1 MGFMGIN
8 GDRPEGAA
16 DGQFCTRRK
25 CRRLRCGVLAAVL
38 AAGLCLSGCQ
48 GKNVETMAAFAEKE
62 GTEDGTGAADSVD
75 GEFGMSN
82 ESGAETT
89 VDSDTTANPG
99 ANTGSVEDAAT
110 VKELNRVKVKGI
122 YVSGPMAG
130 TAGMDNLIALVDRT
144 ELNALVIDVK
154 NDDGYLTCELDV
166 PLAEQ
171 IGSEKHYIKDLPT
184 LVQTCKEKNI
194 YLIARVV
201 AFKDPILAEKMPE
214 WSLHNSDGSIFRDK
228 SGLAWVNPYRK
239 EVWEYLASV
248 GEAAIKAGFDEV
260 QYDYVRFSTDSRMKQ
275 VDFGDSTKGRTKT
288 EAISGFTLYA
298 SERIHAAGGR
308 ISADVYGV
316 VIDSEED
323 QQIVGQNYV
332 EMSRS
337 LDAISPMIY
346 PSHYG
351 PYNYQIPVPDAQ
363 PYDTVLAAM
372 QASKMVL
379 AGLDP
384 KTGKTKQAMTNVSL
398 MSVTD
403 DAHKLSSGHPK
414 ENAYADYANKM
425 KAMANDARKEAVYT
439 GRLATNANAKRIY
452 QSEVDSLNAKL
463 NLAALNAPR
472 ERRAQVLAN
481 SEVKAKKQ
489 ANPELEKDK
498 KALKKVKQIAIN
510 KARIAV
516 GASGKGT
523 RINITDKEWEAIQ
536 SGAVS
541 DSKLTKILRYADQ
554 DVIRQKATPKS
565 NGALSS
571 AQVSRI
577 KALAASGYTNAEI
590 AEVLGKSTSTVS
602 KYLNS

>member
-1 MGFMGIN
+1 MEFMGIK

-48 GKNVETMAAFAEKE
+48 GKNVETMAAFAKKE
-62 GTEDGTGAADSVD
+62 GAEDGTGAADSVD

-89 VDSDTTANPG
+89 VDGDTAANPG
-99 ANTGSVEDAAT
+99 ASTGSVEDAAT

-171 IGSEKHYIKDLPT
+171 IGSEKHYIKDLPA

-384 KTGKTKQAMTNVSL
+384 KTGKKPVSAD
-398 MSVTD
+398 V
-403 DAHKLSSGHPK
+403 SG
-414 ENAYADYANKM
+414 
-425 KAMANDARKEAVYT
+425 NDAVDAAIVGGEAVSGNNAADAAADSQSTSGTTAVSGNDAAQDAEDAQAADGAQATADAQAAKGAQAAEDAAAKTFALSKEEIAQLDPTT
-439 GRLATNANAKRIY
+439 GVQATVRPWLQDFTATWVKGHISY
-452 QSEVDSLNAKL
+452 GPE
-463 NLAALNAPR
+463 
-472 ERRAQVLAN
+472 EIRAQIQAVYDAGYEEWILWNAAN
-481 SEVKAKKQ
+481 RYTEGG
-489 ANPELEKDK
+489 L
-498 KALKKVKQIAIN
+498 
-510 KARIAV
+510 
-516 GASGKGT
+516 
-523 RINITDKEWEAIQ
+523 
-536 SGAVS
+536 
-541 DSKLTKILRYADQ
+541 LTQ
-554 DVIRQKATPKS
+554 EEEEQ
-565 NGALSS
+565 
-571 AQVSRI
+571 
-577 KALAASGYTNAEI
+577 
-590 AEVLGKSTSTVS
+590 
-602 KYLNS
+602 

>member
-38 AAGLCLSGCQ
+38 AAGLCLGGCQ

-89 VDSDTTANPG
+89 VDGDTAANPG
-99 ANTGSVEDAAT
+99 ASTGSVEDAAT

-171 IGSEKHYIKDLPT
+171 IGSEKHYIKDLPA

-384 KTGKTKQAMTNVSL
+384 KTGKKPVSAD
-398 MSVTD
+398 V
-403 DAHKLSSGHPK
+403 SG
-414 ENAYADYANKM
+414 
-425 KAMANDARKEAVYT
+425 NDAVDAAIVGGEAVSGNNAADAAADSQSTSGTTAVSGNDAAQDAEDAQAADGAQAAEDAAAKTFALSKEEIAQLDPTT
-439 GRLATNANAKRIY
+439 GVQATVRPWLQDFTATWVKGHISY
-452 QSEVDSLNAKL
+452 GPE
-463 NLAALNAPR
+463 
-472 ERRAQVLAN
+472 EIRAQIQAVYDAGYEEWILWNAAN
-481 SEVKAKKQ
+481 RYTEGG
-489 ANPELEKDK
+489 L
-498 KALKKVKQIAIN
+498 
-510 KARIAV
+510 
-516 GASGKGT
+516 
-523 RINITDKEWEAIQ
+523 
-536 SGAVS
+536 
-541 DSKLTKILRYADQ
+541 LTQ
-554 DVIRQKATPKS
+554 EEEEQ
-565 NGALSS
+565 
-571 AQVSRI
+571 
-577 KALAASGYTNAEI
+577 
-590 AEVLGKSTSTVS
+590 
-602 KYLNS
+602 

>member
-1 MGFMGIN
+1 MEFMGIK

-38 AAGLCLSGCQ
+38 AAGLCLGGCQ

-75 GEFGMSN
+75 GEFGMSD

-89 VDSDTTANPG
+89 VDGDTTANPG
-99 ANTGSVEDAAT
+99 ASTGSVEDAAT

-171 IGSEKHYIKDLPT
+171 IGSEKHYIKDLPA

-316 VIDSEED
+316 VIDSKED

-384 KTGKTKQAMTNVSL
+384 KTGKKPVSADV
-398 MSVTD
+398 SGN
-403 DAHKLSSGHPK
+403 DAVDAAIVGGEAVSGNNAADAAADSQSTSGTPAVSGNDAVQNA
-414 ENAYADYANKM
+414 ENAQAADGAQ
-425 KAMANDARKEAVYT
+425 AAEDAAAKTFALSKEEIAQLDPTTGVQATVRPWLQDFTATWVKGHISYGPEEIRAQIQAVYDA
-439 GRLATNANAKRIY
+439 GYEEWILWNA
-452 QSEVDSLNAKL
+452 
-463 NLAALNAPR
+463 
-472 ERRAQVLAN
+472 AN
-481 SEVKAKKQ
+481 RYTEGG
-489 ANPELEKDK
+489 L
-498 KALKKVKQIAIN
+498 
-510 KARIAV
+510 
-516 GASGKGT
+516 
-523 RINITDKEWEAIQ
+523 
-536 SGAVS
+536 
-541 DSKLTKILRYADQ
+541 LTQ
-554 DVIRQKATPKS
+554 EEEEQ
-565 NGALSS
+565 
-571 AQVSRI
+571 
-577 KALAASGYTNAEI
+577 
-590 AEVLGKSTSTVS
+590 
-602 KYLNS
+602 

>member
-1 MGFMGIN
+1 MEFMGIK

-38 AAGLCLSGCQ
+38 AAGLCLGGCQ

-89 VDSDTTANPG
+89 VDGDTAANPG
-99 ANTGSVEDAAT
+99 ASTGSVEDVAT

-166 PLAEQ
+166 PLVEQ
-171 IGSEKHYIKDLPT
+171 IGSEKHYIKDLPA

-214 WSLHNSDGSIFRDK
+214 WSLHNSDGSVFRDK

-384 KTGKTKQAMTNVSL
+384 KTGKKPVSAD
-398 MSVTD
+398 V
-403 DAHKLSSGHPK
+403 SG
-414 ENAYADYANKM
+414 
-425 KAMANDARKEAVYT
+425 NDAVDAAIVGGEAVSGNNAADAAADSQSTSGTTAVSGNDAAQDAEDAQAAKDPQAAKGAQAAEDAAVKTPALSKEEIAQLDPTT
-439 GRLATNANAKRIY
+439 GVQATVRPWLQDFTATWVKGHISY
-452 QSEVDSLNAKL
+452 GPE
-463 NLAALNAPR
+463 
-472 ERRAQVLAN
+472 EIRAQIQAVYDAGYEEWILWNAAN
-481 SEVKAKKQ
+481 RYTEGGLLTQ
-489 ANPELEKDK
+489 EKEE
-498 KALKKVKQIAIN
+498 Q
-510 KARIAV
+510 
-516 GASGKGT
+516 
-523 RINITDKEWEAIQ
+523 
-536 SGAVS
+536 
-541 DSKLTKILRYADQ
+541 
-554 DVIRQKATPKS
+554 
-565 NGALSS
+565 
-571 AQVSRI
+571 
-577 KALAASGYTNAEI
+577 
-590 AEVLGKSTSTVS
+590 
-602 KYLNS
+602 

>member
-1 MGFMGIN
+1 MEFMGIK

-48 GKNVETMAAFAEKE
+48 GKNVETMAAFAKKE
-62 GTEDGTGAADSVD
+62 GAEDGTGAADSVD

-89 VDSDTTANPG
+89 VDGDTAANPG
-99 ANTGSVEDAAT
+99 ASTDSVEDAAT

-130 TAGMDNLIALVDRT
+130 TVGMDNLIALVDRT

-171 IGSEKHYIKDLPT
+171 IGSEKHYIKDLPA

-384 KTGKTKQAMTNVSL
+384 KTGKKPVSVDV
-398 MSVTD
+398 SGN
-403 DAHKLSSGHPK
+403 DAVDAAIVGGEAVSGNNAADAAADSQSTSGTPAVSGNDAAQDA
-414 ENAYADYANKM
+414 ENAQAAKG
-425 KAMANDARKEAVYT
+425 AQAAEDAAAKTPALSREEIAQLDPTTGVQATVRPWLQDFTATWVKGHISYGPEEIRAQIQAVYDA
-439 GRLATNANAKRIY
+439 GYEEWILWNAANRY
-452 QSEVDSLNAKL
+452 TEGGLLTQEEEV
-463 NLAALNAPR
+463 
-472 ERRAQVLAN
+472 Q
-481 SEVKAKKQ
+481 
-489 ANPELEKDK
+489 
-498 KALKKVKQIAIN
+498 
-510 KARIAV
+510 
-516 GASGKGT
+516 
-523 RINITDKEWEAIQ
+523 
-536 SGAVS
+536 
-541 DSKLTKILRYADQ
+541 
-554 DVIRQKATPKS
+554 
-565 NGALSS
+565 
-571 AQVSRI
+571 
-577 KALAASGYTNAEI
+577 
-590 AEVLGKSTSTVS
+590 
-602 KYLNS
+602 

>member
-1 MGFMGIN
+1 MEFMGIK

-38 AAGLCLSGCQ
+38 AAGLCLGGCQ

-89 VDSDTTANPG
+89 VDGDTTANPG
-99 ANTGSVEDAAT
+99 ASTGSVEDAAT

-171 IGSEKHYIKDLPT
+171 IGSEKHYIKDLPA

-384 KTGKTKQAMTNVSL
+384 KTGKKPVSADV
-398 MSVTD
+398 SGN
-403 DAHKLSSGHPK
+403 DAVDAAIVGGEAVSGNNAADTAADSQSTSGTTAVSGNDAVQNA
-414 ENAYADYANKM
+414 ENAQAADGAQ
-425 KAMANDARKEAVYT
+425 AAEDAAAKTPALSKEEIAQLDPTTGVQATVRPWLQDFTATWVKGHISYGPEEIRAQIQAVYDA
-439 GRLATNANAKRIY
+439 GYEEWILWNAANRY
-452 QSEVDSLNAKL
+452 TEGGLLTQEEEV
-463 NLAALNAPR
+463 
-472 ERRAQVLAN
+472 Q
-481 SEVKAKKQ
+481 
-489 ANPELEKDK
+489 
-498 KALKKVKQIAIN
+498 
-510 KARIAV
+510 
-516 GASGKGT
+516 
-523 RINITDKEWEAIQ
+523 
-536 SGAVS
+536 
-541 DSKLTKILRYADQ
+541 
-554 DVIRQKATPKS
+554 
-565 NGALSS
+565 
-571 AQVSRI
+571 
-577 KALAASGYTNAEI
+577 
-590 AEVLGKSTSTVS
+590 
-602 KYLNS
+602 

>member
-1 MGFMGIN
+1 MGFMGIK
-8 GDRPEGAA
+8 GGRPEGAA
-16 DGQFCTRRK
+16 DGPVCTGRNY
-25 CRRLRCGVLAAVL
+25 RRLRSGVLAAVL

-48 GKNVETMAAFAEKE
+48 GKDVETMAAFAEKE
-62 GTEDGTGAADSVD
+62 GAEDGTGAADSAD
-75 GEFGMSN
+75 GEFGVPN
-82 ESGAETT
+82 EPGAETT
-89 VDSDTTANPG
+89 VDSDTTANSDTS
-99 ANTGSVEDAAT
+99 TGSAADAAT
-110 VKELNRVKVKGI
+110 AKEQNRVKVKGI

-171 IGSEKHYIKDLPT
+171 IGSEKHYIKDLPA

-316 VIDSEED
+316 VIDSKED
-323 QQIVGQNYV
+323 QQIVGQNYM

-384 KTGKTKQAMTNVSL
+384 KTGKKPDPADVSGNDAVDAAIVGGEAVSGNDAVDAQAAEGAAADSQSTAGTTAVSGN
-398 MSVTD
+398 
-403 DAHKLSSGHPK
+403 DAAQDAEDAQATEDAQAA
-414 ENAYADYANKM
+414 ENAAAKTF
-425 KAMANDARKEAVYT
+425 ALSKEEIAQLDPTTGVQAAVRPWLQDFTATWVKGHISYGPEEIRAQIQAVYDA
-439 GRLATNANAKRIY
+439 GYEEWILWNA
-452 QSEVDSLNAKL
+452 
-463 NLAALNAPR
+463 
-472 ERRAQVLAN
+472 AN
-481 SEVKAKKQ
+481 RYTEGG
-489 ANPELEKDK
+489 L
-498 KALKKVKQIAIN
+498 
-510 KARIAV
+510 
-516 GASGKGT
+516 
-523 RINITDKEWEAIQ
+523 
-536 SGAVS
+536 
-541 DSKLTKILRYADQ
+541 LTQ
-554 DVIRQKATPKS
+554 EEEEQ
-565 NGALSS
+565 
-571 AQVSRI
+571 
-577 KALAASGYTNAEI
+577 
-590 AEVLGKSTSTVS
+590 
-602 KYLNS
+602 

>member
-1 MGFMGIN
+1 MEFMGIK

-82 ESGAETT
+82 ESEAETT
-89 VDSDTTANPG
+89 VDGDTAANPG
-99 ANTGSVEDAAT
+99 ASTGSVEDAAT

-171 IGSEKHYIKDLPT
+171 IGSEKHYIKDLPA

-384 KTGKTKQAMTNVSL
+384 KTGKKPVSAD
-398 MSVTD
+398 V
-403 DAHKLSSGHPK
+403 SG
-414 ENAYADYANKM
+414 
-425 KAMANDARKEAVYT
+425 NDAVDAAIVGGEAVSGNNAADAAADSQSTSGTTAVSGNDAAQDAEDAQAADGAQAAEDAAAKTFALSKEEIAQLDPTT
-439 GRLATNANAKRIY
+439 GVQATVRPWLQDFTATWVKGHISY
-452 QSEVDSLNAKL
+452 GPE
-463 NLAALNAPR
+463 
-472 ERRAQVLAN
+472 EIRAQIQAVYDAGYEEWILWNAAN
-481 SEVKAKKQ
+481 RYTEGG
-489 ANPELEKDK
+489 L
-498 KALKKVKQIAIN
+498 
-510 KARIAV
+510 
-516 GASGKGT
+516 
-523 RINITDKEWEAIQ
+523 
-536 SGAVS
+536 
-541 DSKLTKILRYADQ
+541 LTQ
-554 DVIRQKATPKS
+554 EEEEQ
-565 NGALSS
+565 
-571 AQVSRI
+571 
-577 KALAASGYTNAEI
+577 
-590 AEVLGKSTSTVS
+590 
-602 KYLNS
+602 

>member
-1 MGFMGIN
+1 MEFMGIK

-38 AAGLCLSGCQ
+38 AAGLCLGGCQ

-89 VDSDTTANPG
+89 VDGDTTANPG
-99 ANTGSVEDAAT
+99 ASTGSVEDAAA

-171 IGSEKHYIKDLPT
+171 IGSEKHYIKDLPA

-201 AFKDPILAEKMPE
+201 AFKDPILAGKMPE
-214 WSLHNSDGSIFRDK
+214 WSLHNSDGSVFRDK

-384 KTGKTKQAMTNVSL
+384 KTGKKPVSADV
-398 MSVTD
+398 SGN
-403 DAHKLSSGHPK
+403 DAVDAAIVGGEAVSGNNAADAAADSQSTSGTTAVSGNDAVQNA
-414 ENAYADYANKM
+414 ENAQAADGAQ
-425 KAMANDARKEAVYT
+425 AAEDAAAKTPALSKEEIAQLDPTTGVQATVRPWLQDFTATWVKGHISYGPEEIRAQIQAVYDA
-439 GRLATNANAKRIY
+439 GYEEWILWNAANRY
-452 QSEVDSLNAKL
+452 TEGGLLTQEEEV
-463 NLAALNAPR
+463 
-472 ERRAQVLAN
+472 Q
-481 SEVKAKKQ
+481 
-489 ANPELEKDK
+489 
-498 KALKKVKQIAIN
+498 
-510 KARIAV
+510 
-516 GASGKGT
+516 
-523 RINITDKEWEAIQ
+523 
-536 SGAVS
+536 
-541 DSKLTKILRYADQ
+541 
-554 DVIRQKATPKS
+554 
-565 NGALSS
+565 
-571 AQVSRI
+571 
-577 KALAASGYTNAEI
+577 
-590 AEVLGKSTSTVS
+590 
-602 KYLNS
+602 

>member
-1 MGFMGIN
+1 MGFMGIK

-89 VDSDTTANPG
+89 VDGDTAANPG
-99 ANTGSVEDAAT
+99 ASTGSVEDAAT

-171 IGSEKHYIKDLPT
+171 IGSEKHYIKDLPA

-275 VDFGDSTKGRTKT
+275 VDFGDSTKGRTKI

-384 KTGKTKQAMTNVSL
+384 KTGKKPVSAD
-398 MSVTD
+398 V
-403 DAHKLSSGHPK
+403 SG
-414 ENAYADYANKM
+414 
-425 KAMANDARKEAVYT
+425 NDAVDVEIVGGEAVSGNNAADAAADSQSTSGTTAVSGNDAAQDAEDAQAADGAQAAEDAAAKTFALSKEEIAQLDPTT
-439 GRLATNANAKRIY
+439 GVQATVRPWLQDFTATWVKGHISY
-452 QSEVDSLNAKL
+452 GPE
-463 NLAALNAPR
+463 
-472 ERRAQVLAN
+472 EIRAQIQAVYDAGYEEWILWNAAN
-481 SEVKAKKQ
+481 RYTEGGLLTQEEEVQ
-489 ANPELEKDK
+489 
-498 KALKKVKQIAIN
+498 
-510 KARIAV
+510 
-516 GASGKGT
+516 
-523 RINITDKEWEAIQ
+523 
-536 SGAVS
+536 
-541 DSKLTKILRYADQ
+541 
-554 DVIRQKATPKS
+554 
-565 NGALSS
+565 
-571 AQVSRI
+571 
-577 KALAASGYTNAEI
+577 
-590 AEVLGKSTSTVS
+590 
-602 KYLNS
+602 

>member
-1 MGFMGIN
+1 MEFMGIK

-89 VDSDTTANPG
+89 VDGDTAANPG
-99 ANTGSVEDAAT
+99 ASTGSVEDAAT

-166 PLAEQ
+166 PLVEQ
-171 IGSEKHYIKDLPT
+171 IGSEKHYIKDLPA

-260 QYDYVRFSTDSRMKQ
+260 QCDYVRFSTDSRMKQ

-384 KTGKTKQAMTNVSL
+384 KTGKKPVSADV
-398 MSVTD
+398 SGN
-403 DAHKLSSGHPK
+403 DAVDAAIVGGEAVSGNNAADTAADSQSTSGTTAVSGNDAVQNA
-414 ENAYADYANKM
+414 ENAQAADGAQV
-425 KAMANDARKEAVYT
+425 AEDAAAKTPALSKEEIAQLDPTTGVQATVRPWLQDFTATWVKGHISYGPEEIRAQIQAVYDA
-439 GRLATNANAKRIY
+439 GYEEWILWNAANRY
-452 QSEVDSLNAKL
+452 TEGGLLTQEEEV
-463 NLAALNAPR
+463 
-472 ERRAQVLAN
+472 Q
-481 SEVKAKKQ
+481 
-489 ANPELEKDK
+489 
-498 KALKKVKQIAIN
+498 
-510 KARIAV
+510 
-516 GASGKGT
+516 
-523 RINITDKEWEAIQ
+523 
-536 SGAVS
+536 
-541 DSKLTKILRYADQ
+541 
-554 DVIRQKATPKS
+554 
-565 NGALSS
+565 
-571 AQVSRI
+571 
-577 KALAASGYTNAEI
+577 
-590 AEVLGKSTSTVS
+590 
-602 KYLNS
+602 

>member
-1 MGFMGIN
+1 MGFMGIK

-82 ESGAETT
+82 ESEAETT
-89 VDSDTTANPG
+89 VDGDTAANPG
-99 ANTGSVEDAAT
+99 ASTGSVEDAAT

-171 IGSEKHYIKDLPT
+171 IGSEKHYIKDLPA

-384 KTGKTKQAMTNVSL
+384 KTGKKPVSAD
-398 MSVTD
+398 V
-403 DAHKLSSGHPK
+403 SG
-414 ENAYADYANKM
+414 
-425 KAMANDARKEAVYT
+425 NDAVDAAIVGGEAVSGNNAADAAADSQSTSGTTAVSGNDAAQDAEDAQAAKDAQAAEDAAAKTPALSKEEIARLDPTT
-439 GRLATNANAKRIY
+439 GVQATVRPWLQDFTATWVKGHISY
-452 QSEVDSLNAKL
+452 GPE
-463 NLAALNAPR
+463 
-472 ERRAQVLAN
+472 EIRAQIQAVYDAGYEEWILWNAAN
-481 SEVKAKKQ
+481 RYTEGGLLTQEEEVQ
-489 ANPELEKDK
+489 
-498 KALKKVKQIAIN
+498 
-510 KARIAV
+510 
-516 GASGKGT
+516 
-523 RINITDKEWEAIQ
+523 
-536 SGAVS
+536 
-541 DSKLTKILRYADQ
+541 
-554 DVIRQKATPKS
+554 
-565 NGALSS
+565 
-571 AQVSRI
+571 
-577 KALAASGYTNAEI
+577 
-590 AEVLGKSTSTVS
+590 
-602 KYLNS
+602 

>member
-1 MGFMGIN
+1 MEFMGIK

-82 ESGAETT
+82 ESEAETT
-89 VDSDTTANPG
+89 VDGDTAANPG
-99 ANTGSVEDAAT
+99 ASTGSVEDAAT

-171 IGSEKHYIKDLPT
+171 IGSEKHYIKDLPA

-298 SERIHAAGGR
+298 SERIHAAGGW

-384 KTGKTKQAMTNVSL
+384 KTGKKPASADVSGN
-398 MSVTD
+398 
-403 DAHKLSSGHPK
+403 DAVDAAITGGEAVSGNNAADAAADSQSTSGTTAVSGNDAVQNA
-414 ENAYADYANKM
+414 ENAQVADGAQ
-425 KAMANDARKEAVYT
+425 AAEDAAAKTFALSKEEIAQLNPTTGVQATVRPWLQDFTATWVKGHISYGPEEIRAQIQAVYDA
-439 GRLATNANAKRIY
+439 GYEEWILWNA
-452 QSEVDSLNAKL
+452 
-463 NLAALNAPR
+463 
-472 ERRAQVLAN
+472 AN
-481 SEVKAKKQ
+481 RYTEGG
-489 ANPELEKDK
+489 L
-498 KALKKVKQIAIN
+498 
-510 KARIAV
+510 
-516 GASGKGT
+516 
-523 RINITDKEWEAIQ
+523 
-536 SGAVS
+536 
-541 DSKLTKILRYADQ
+541 LTQ
-554 DVIRQKATPKS
+554 EEEEQ
-565 NGALSS
+565 
-571 AQVSRI
+571 
-577 KALAASGYTNAEI
+577 
-590 AEVLGKSTSTVS
+590 
-602 KYLNS
+602 

>member
-1 MGFMGIN
+1 MEFMGIK

-48 GKNVETMAAFAEKE
+48 GKNVETMAAFAKKE
-62 GTEDGTGAADSVD
+62 GAEDGTGAADSVD

-89 VDSDTTANPG
+89 VDGDTAANPG
-99 ANTGSVEDAAT
+99 ASTDSVEDAAT

-171 IGSEKHYIKDLPT
+171 IGSEKHYIKDLPA

-384 KTGKTKQAMTNVSL
+384 KTGKKPVSADV
-398 MSVTD
+398 SGN
-403 DAHKLSSGHPK
+403 DAVDAAIVGGEAVSGNNAADAAADSQSTSGTTAVSGNDAVQNA
-414 ENAYADYANKM
+414 ENAQAADGAQ
-425 KAMANDARKEAVYT
+425 AAEDAAAKTFALSKEEIAQLDPTTGVQATVRPWLQDFTATWVKGHISYGPEEIRAQIQAVYDA
-439 GRLATNANAKRIY
+439 GYEEWILWNA
-452 QSEVDSLNAKL
+452 
-463 NLAALNAPR
+463 
-472 ERRAQVLAN
+472 AN
-481 SEVKAKKQ
+481 RYTEGG
-489 ANPELEKDK
+489 L
-498 KALKKVKQIAIN
+498 
-510 KARIAV
+510 
-516 GASGKGT
+516 
-523 RINITDKEWEAIQ
+523 
-536 SGAVS
+536 
-541 DSKLTKILRYADQ
+541 LTQ
-554 DVIRQKATPKS
+554 EEEEQ
-565 NGALSS
+565 
-571 AQVSRI
+571 
-577 KALAASGYTNAEI
+577 
-590 AEVLGKSTSTVS
+590 
-602 KYLNS
+602 

>member
-1 MGFMGIN
+1 MGFMGIKE
-8 GDRPEGAA
+8 GRPEGAA
-16 DGQFCTRRK
+16 DGQFCTGRK
-25 CRRLRCGVLAAVL
+25 CCRLRCGVLAAVL

-62 GTEDGTGAADSVD
+62 GAEDGTGAADSAD
-75 GEFGMSN
+75 GEFGVPN
-82 ESGAETT
+82 EPGAETT
-89 VDSDTTANPG
+89 VDSDTTANSDTS
-99 ANTGSVEDAAT
+99 TGSAADAAT
-110 VKELNRVKVKGI
+110 AKEQDRVKVKGI

-171 IGSEKHYIKDLPT
+171 IGSEKHYIKDLPA

-323 QQIVGQNYV
+323 QQIVGQNYM

-384 KTGKTKQAMTNVSL
+384 KTGKKPDPADVS
-398 MSVTD
+398 
-403 DAHKLSSGHPK
+403 G
-414 ENAYADYANKM
+414 
-425 KAMANDARKEAVYT
+425 NDAVDAAIVGGEAVSGNDAADAQATEGAQAAESAAADSQSTSGTAAVSGNDAAQNAEGAQAAKGAAAKPPALSKEEIAQLDPTT
-439 GRLATNANAKRIY
+439 GVQATVRPWLQDFTATWVKGHISY
-452 QSEVDSLNAKL
+452 GPE
-463 NLAALNAPR
+463 
-472 ERRAQVLAN
+472 EIRAQIQAVYDAGYEEWILWNAAN
-481 SEVKAKKQ
+481 RYTEGG
-489 ANPELEKDK
+489 L
-498 KALKKVKQIAIN
+498 
-510 KARIAV
+510 
-516 GASGKGT
+516 
-523 RINITDKEWEAIQ
+523 
-536 SGAVS
+536 
-541 DSKLTKILRYADQ
+541 LTQ
-554 DVIRQKATPKS
+554 EEEEQ
-565 NGALSS
+565 
-571 AQVSRI
+571 
-577 KALAASGYTNAEI
+577 
-590 AEVLGKSTSTVS
+590 
-602 KYLNS
+602 

>member
-1 MGFMGIN
+1 MEFMGIK

-48 GKNVETMAAFAEKE
+48 GKNVETMAAFAKKE
-62 GTEDGTGAADSVD
+62 GAEDGTGAADSVD

-89 VDSDTTANPG
+89 VDGDTAANPG
-99 ANTGSVEDAAT
+99 ASTGSVEDAAT

-130 TAGMDNLIALVDRT
+130 TAGMGNLIALVDRT

-171 IGSEKHYIKDLPT
+171 IGSEKHYIKDLPA

-384 KTGKTKQAMTNVSL
+384 KTGKKPVSADV
-398 MSVTD
+398 SGN
-403 DAHKLSSGHPK
+403 DAVDAAIVGGEAVSGNNAADTAADSQSTSGTPAVSGNDAVQNA
-414 ENAYADYANKM
+414 ENAQAADGAQ
-425 KAMANDARKEAVYT
+425 ATADAQAAEDAQAAKDAQTAKDAQAAKDAAAKTPALSKEEIAQLDPTTGVQATVRPWLQDFTATWVKGHISYGPEEIRAQIQAVYDA
-439 GRLATNANAKRIY
+439 GYEEWILWNA
-452 QSEVDSLNAKL
+452 
-463 NLAALNAPR
+463 
-472 ERRAQVLAN
+472 AN
-481 SEVKAKKQ
+481 RYTEGG
-489 ANPELEKDK
+489 L
-498 KALKKVKQIAIN
+498 
-510 KARIAV
+510 
-516 GASGKGT
+516 
-523 RINITDKEWEAIQ
+523 
-536 SGAVS
+536 
-541 DSKLTKILRYADQ
+541 LTQ
-554 DVIRQKATPKS
+554 EEEEQ
-565 NGALSS
+565 
-571 AQVSRI
+571 
-577 KALAASGYTNAEI
+577 
-590 AEVLGKSTSTVS
+590 
-602 KYLNS
+602 

>member
-1 MGFMGIN
+1 MGFMGIK
-8 GDRPEGAA
+8 GDRLEGAA
-16 DGQFCTRRK
+16 DGQFCIRRK

-38 AAGLCLSGCQ
+38 ATGLCLSGCQ

-89 VDSDTTANPG
+89 VDGDTTANLDAG
-99 ANTGSVEDAAT
+99 TGSVEDAAT

-144 ELNALVIDVK
+144 ELNALIIDVK

-171 IGSEKHYIKDLPT
+171 IGSEKHYIKDLPA

-384 KTGKTKQAMTNVSL
+384 KTGKKPVSAD
-398 MSVTD
+398 V
-403 DAHKLSSGHPK
+403 SG
-414 ENAYADYANKM
+414 
-425 KAMANDARKEAVYT
+425 NDAVDAAITGGEAVSGNNAADTAADSQSTSGTTAVSGNDAVQDAKDAQAADGAQAAADAQAAEDAAVKTPALSKEEIAQLDPTT
-439 GRLATNANAKRIY
+439 GVQATVRPWLQDFTATWVKGHISY
-452 QSEVDSLNAKL
+452 GPE
-463 NLAALNAPR
+463 
-472 ERRAQVLAN
+472 EIRAQIQAVYDAGYEEWILWNAAN
-481 SEVKAKKQ
+481 RYTEGG
-489 ANPELEKDK
+489 L
-498 KALKKVKQIAIN
+498 
-510 KARIAV
+510 
-516 GASGKGT
+516 
-523 RINITDKEWEAIQ
+523 
-536 SGAVS
+536 
-541 DSKLTKILRYADQ
+541 LTQ
-554 DVIRQKATPKS
+554 EEEEQ
-565 NGALSS
+565 
-571 AQVSRI
+571 
-577 KALAASGYTNAEI
+577 
-590 AEVLGKSTSTVS
+590 
-602 KYLNS
+602 

>member
-1 MGFMGIN
+1 MEFMGIK

-48 GKNVETMAAFAEKE
+48 GKNVETMAAFAKKE
-62 GTEDGTGAADSVD
+62 GAEDGTGAADSVD

-89 VDSDTTANPG
+89 VDGDTAANPG
-99 ANTGSVEDAAT
+99 ASTDSVEDAAT

-171 IGSEKHYIKDLPT
+171 IGSEKHYIKDLPA

-384 KTGKTKQAMTNVSL
+384 KTGKKPVSADV
-398 MSVTD
+398 SGN
-403 DAHKLSSGHPK
+403 DAVDAAIVGGEAVSGNNAADAAADSQSTSGTPAVSGNDAVQNA
-414 ENAYADYANKM
+414 ENAQAADGAQ
-425 KAMANDARKEAVYT
+425 AAEDAAAKTFALSKEEIAQLDPTTGVQATVRPWLQDFTATWVKGHISYGPEEIRAQIQAVYDA
-439 GRLATNANAKRIY
+439 GYEEWILWNAANRY
-452 QSEVDSLNAKL
+452 TEGGLLTQEEEV
-463 NLAALNAPR
+463 
-472 ERRAQVLAN
+472 Q
-481 SEVKAKKQ
+481 
-489 ANPELEKDK
+489 
-498 KALKKVKQIAIN
+498 
-510 KARIAV
+510 
-516 GASGKGT
+516 
-523 RINITDKEWEAIQ
+523 
-536 SGAVS
+536 
-541 DSKLTKILRYADQ
+541 
-554 DVIRQKATPKS
+554 
-565 NGALSS
+565 
-571 AQVSRI
+571 
-577 KALAASGYTNAEI
+577 
-590 AEVLGKSTSTVS
+590 
-602 KYLNS
+602 

>member
-1 MGFMGIN
+1 MGFMGIK

-16 DGQFCTRRK
+16 VGQFCIRRK

-38 AAGLCLSGCQ
+38 AAGICLGGCQ
-48 GKNVETMAAFAEKE
+48 GNDVETMAAFAEKE

-75 GEFGMSN
+75 GEFGMPN

-89 VDSDTTANPG
+89 VDGDTAANSG
-99 ANTGSVEDAAT
+99 AGTGSVEDAAT

-171 IGSEKHYIKDLPT
+171 IGSEKHYIKDLPA

-384 KTGKTKQAMTNVSL
+384 KTGKKPVSADV
-398 MSVTD
+398 SGN
-403 DAHKLSSGHPK
+403 DAVDAAIVGGEAVSGNHAADAAADSQSTSGTTAVSGNDAVQNA
-414 ENAYADYANKM
+414 ENAQVADGAQ
-425 KAMANDARKEAVYT
+425 AAEDAAAKTFALSKEEIVQLDPTTGVQATVRPWLQDFTATWVKGHISYGPEEIRAQIQAVYDA
-439 GRLATNANAKRIY
+439 GYEEWILWNA
-452 QSEVDSLNAKL
+452 
-463 NLAALNAPR
+463 
-472 ERRAQVLAN
+472 AN
-481 SEVKAKKQ
+481 RYTEGG
-489 ANPELEKDK
+489 L
-498 KALKKVKQIAIN
+498 
-510 KARIAV
+510 
-516 GASGKGT
+516 
-523 RINITDKEWEAIQ
+523 
-536 SGAVS
+536 
-541 DSKLTKILRYADQ
+541 LTQ
-554 DVIRQKATPKS
+554 EEEEQ
-565 NGALSS
+565 
-571 AQVSRI
+571 
-577 KALAASGYTNAEI
+577 
-590 AEVLGKSTSTVS
+590 
-602 KYLNS
+602 

>member
-62 GTEDGTGAADSVD
+62 GAEDGTGAADSVD

-298 SERIHAAGGR
+298 SERTHAAGGR

-384 KTGKTKQAMTNVSL
+384 KTGKKPVSAD
-398 MSVTD
+398 V
-403 DAHKLSSGHPK
+403 SG
-414 ENAYADYANKM
+414 
-425 KAMANDARKEAVYT
+425 NDAVDAAIAGGEAVS
-439 GRLATNANAKRIY
+439 GNNAADAAA
-452 QSEVDSLNAKL
+452 DS
-463 NLAALNAPR
+463 
-472 ERRAQVLAN
+472 
-481 SEVKAKKQ
+481 
-489 ANPELEKDK
+489 
-498 KALKKVKQIAIN
+498 
-510 KARIAV
+510 
-516 GASGKGT
+516 
-523 RINITDKEWEAIQ
+523 
-536 SGAVS
+536 
-541 DSKLTKILRYADQ
+541 
-554 DVIRQKATPKS
+554 
-565 NGALSS
+565 
-571 AQVSRI
+571 
-577 KALAASGYTNAEI
+577 
-590 AEVLGKSTSTVS
+590 KSTSGTTAVSGNDAAQDAEDAQAADGAQAAADAQAAEDAAAKTFALSKEEIAQLDPTTGVQATVRPWLQDFTATWVKGHIS
-602 KYLNS
+602 YGPEEIRAQIQAVYDAGYEEWILWNAANRYTEGGLLTQEEEQ

>member
-1 MGFMGIN
+1 MEFMGIK

-16 DGQFCTRRK
+16 DGQFCTRCK

-89 VDSDTTANPG
+89 VDGDTAANPG
-99 ANTGSVEDAAT
+99 ASTDSVEDAAT

-166 PLAEQ
+166 PLVEQ
-171 IGSEKHYIKDLPT
+171 IGSEKHYIKDLPA

-384 KTGKTKQAMTNVSL
+384 KTGKKPVSADV
-398 MSVTD
+398 SGN
-403 DAHKLSSGHPK
+403 DAVDAAIVGGEAVSGNNAADTAADSQSTSGTTAVSGNDAVQNA
-414 ENAYADYANKM
+414 ENAQAADGAQ
-425 KAMANDARKEAVYT
+425 AAEDAAAKTPALSKEEIAQLDPTTGVQATVRPWLQDFTATWVKGHISYGPEEIRAQIQAVYDA
-439 GRLATNANAKRIY
+439 GYEEWILWNAANRY
-452 QSEVDSLNAKL
+452 TEGGLLTQEEEV
-463 NLAALNAPR
+463 
-472 ERRAQVLAN
+472 Q
-481 SEVKAKKQ
+481 
-489 ANPELEKDK
+489 
-498 KALKKVKQIAIN
+498 
-510 KARIAV
+510 
-516 GASGKGT
+516 
-523 RINITDKEWEAIQ
+523 
-536 SGAVS
+536 
-541 DSKLTKILRYADQ
+541 
-554 DVIRQKATPKS
+554 
-565 NGALSS
+565 
-571 AQVSRI
+571 
-577 KALAASGYTNAEI
+577 
-590 AEVLGKSTSTVS
+590 
-602 KYLNS
+602 

>member
-1 MGFMGIN
+1 MEFMGIK

-48 GKNVETMAAFAEKE
+48 GKNVETMAAFAKKE
-62 GTEDGTGAADSVD
+62 GAEDGTGAADSVD

-89 VDSDTTANPG
+89 VDGDTAANPG
-99 ANTGSVEDAAT
+99 ASTDSVEDAAT

-171 IGSEKHYIKDLPT
+171 IGSEKHYIKDLPA

-384 KTGKTKQAMTNVSL
+384 KTGKKPVSAD
-398 MSVTD
+398 V
-403 DAHKLSSGHPK
+403 SG
-414 ENAYADYANKM
+414 
-425 KAMANDARKEAVYT
+425 NDAVDAAIAGGEAVS
-439 GRLATNANAKRIY
+439 GNNAADAAA
-452 QSEVDSLNAKL
+452 DS
-463 NLAALNAPR
+463 
-472 ERRAQVLAN
+472 
-481 SEVKAKKQ
+481 
-489 ANPELEKDK
+489 
-498 KALKKVKQIAIN
+498 
-510 KARIAV
+510 
-516 GASGKGT
+516 
-523 RINITDKEWEAIQ
+523 
-536 SGAVS
+536 
-541 DSKLTKILRYADQ
+541 
-554 DVIRQKATPKS
+554 
-565 NGALSS
+565 
-571 AQVSRI
+571 
-577 KALAASGYTNAEI
+577 
-590 AEVLGKSTSTVS
+590 KSTSGTTAVSGNDAVQNAENAQAADGAQAAEDAAAKTFALSKEEIAQLDPTTGVQATVRPWLQDFTATWVKGHIS
-602 KYLNS
+602 YGPEEIRAQIQAVYDAGYEEWILWNAANRYTEGGLLTQEEEEQ

>member
-1 MGFMGIN
+1 MGFMGIK

-89 VDSDTTANPG
+89 VDGDTAANPG
-99 ANTGSVEDAAT
+99 ASTGSVEDAAT

-166 PLAEQ
+166 PLVEQ
-171 IGSEKHYIKDLPT
+171 IGSEKHYIKDLPA

-248 GEAAIKAGFDEV
+248 GEAAITAGFDEV

-384 KTGKTKQAMTNVSL
+384 KTGKKPVSAD
-398 MSVTD
+398 V
-403 DAHKLSSGHPK
+403 SG
-414 ENAYADYANKM
+414 
-425 KAMANDARKEAVYT
+425 NDAADAAITGGEAVSGNHAADAAADSQSTSGTTAVSGNDAAQDAEDAQVADGAQAAEDAAAKTFALSKEEIAQLDPTT
-439 GRLATNANAKRIY
+439 GVQATVRPWLQDFTATWVKGHISY
-452 QSEVDSLNAKL
+452 GPE
-463 NLAALNAPR
+463 
-472 ERRAQVLAN
+472 EIRAQIQAVYDAGYEEWILWNAAN
-481 SEVKAKKQ
+481 RYTEGG
-489 ANPELEKDK
+489 L
-498 KALKKVKQIAIN
+498 
-510 KARIAV
+510 
-516 GASGKGT
+516 
-523 RINITDKEWEAIQ
+523 
-536 SGAVS
+536 
-541 DSKLTKILRYADQ
+541 LTQ
-554 DVIRQKATPKS
+554 EEEEQ
-565 NGALSS
+565 
-571 AQVSRI
+571 
-577 KALAASGYTNAEI
+577 
-590 AEVLGKSTSTVS
+590 
-602 KYLNS
+602 

>member
-1 MGFMGIN
+1 MEFMGIK

-38 AAGLCLSGCQ
+38 AAGLCLGGCQ

-75 GEFGMSN
+75 GEFGMSD

-89 VDSDTTANPG
+89 VDGDTAANPG
-99 ANTGSVEDAAT
+99 ASTGSVEDAAA

-171 IGSEKHYIKDLPT
+171 IGSEKHYIKDLPA

-384 KTGKTKQAMTNVSL
+384 KTGKKPVSADV
-398 MSVTD
+398 SGN
-403 DAHKLSSGHPK
+403 DAVDAAIVGGEAVSGNNAADAAADSQSTSGTTAVSGNDAVQNA
-414 ENAYADYANKM
+414 ENAQAADGAQ
-425 KAMANDARKEAVYT
+425 ATADAQAAEDAQAAKDAQTAKDAQAAKDAAAKTPALSKEEIAQLDPTTGVQATVRPWLQDFTATWVKGHISYGPEEIRAQIQAVYDA
-439 GRLATNANAKRIY
+439 GYEEWILWNA
-452 QSEVDSLNAKL
+452 
-463 NLAALNAPR
+463 
-472 ERRAQVLAN
+472 AN
-481 SEVKAKKQ
+481 RYTEGG
-489 ANPELEKDK
+489 L
-498 KALKKVKQIAIN
+498 
-510 KARIAV
+510 
-516 GASGKGT
+516 
-523 RINITDKEWEAIQ
+523 
-536 SGAVS
+536 
-541 DSKLTKILRYADQ
+541 LTQ
-554 DVIRQKATPKS
+554 EEEEQ
-565 NGALSS
+565 
-571 AQVSRI
+571 
-577 KALAASGYTNAEI
+577 
-590 AEVLGKSTSTVS
+590 
-602 KYLNS
+602 

>member
-1 MGFMGIN
+1 MGFMGIK
-8 GDRPEGAA
+8 GDRPESAA

-82 ESGAETT
+82 ESEAETT
-89 VDSDTTANPG
+89 VDGDTAANPG
-99 ANTGSVEDAAT
+99 ASTGSVEDAAT

-171 IGSEKHYIKDLPT
+171 IGSEKHYIKDLPA

-384 KTGKTKQAMTNVSL
+384 KTGKKPVSAD
-398 MSVTD
+398 V
-403 DAHKLSSGHPK
+403 SG
-414 ENAYADYANKM
+414 
-425 KAMANDARKEAVYT
+425 NDAVDAAIAGGEAVS
-439 GRLATNANAKRIY
+439 GNNAADAAA
-452 QSEVDSLNAKL
+452 DS
-463 NLAALNAPR
+463 
-472 ERRAQVLAN
+472 
-481 SEVKAKKQ
+481 
-489 ANPELEKDK
+489 
-498 KALKKVKQIAIN
+498 
-510 KARIAV
+510 
-516 GASGKGT
+516 
-523 RINITDKEWEAIQ
+523 
-536 SGAVS
+536 
-541 DSKLTKILRYADQ
+541 
-554 DVIRQKATPKS
+554 
-565 NGALSS
+565 
-571 AQVSRI
+571 
-577 KALAASGYTNAEI
+577 
-590 AEVLGKSTSTVS
+590 KSTSGTTAVSGNDAAQDAEDAQAADGAQAAADAQAAEDAAAKTFALSKEEIAQLDPTTGVQATVRPWLQDFTATWVKGHIS
-602 KYLNS
+602 YGPEEIRAQIQAVYDAGYEEWILWNAANRYTEGGLLTQEEEEQ

>member
-1 MGFMGIN
+1 MEFMGIK

-38 AAGLCLSGCQ
+38 AAGLCLGGCQ
-48 GKNVETMAAFAEKE
+48 GKNVEAMAAFAEKE

-89 VDSDTTANPG
+89 VDGDTAANPG
-99 ANTGSVEDAAT
+99 ASTGSVEDAAT

-171 IGSEKHYIKDLPT
+171 IGSEKHYIKDLPA

-384 KTGKTKQAMTNVSL
+384 KTGKKPVSADV
-398 MSVTD
+398 SGNNAV
-403 DAHKLSSGHPK
+403 DAAIVGGEAVSGN
-414 ENAYADYANKM
+414 NAADA
-425 KAMANDARKEAVYT
+425 AADSQSTSGTTAVSGNDAAQDAEDAQAADGAQATADAQAAKGAQAAEDAAAKTFALSKEEIAQLDPTTGVQATVRPWLQDFTATWVKGHISYGPEEIRAQIQAVYDA
-439 GRLATNANAKRIY
+439 GYEEWILWNA
-452 QSEVDSLNAKL
+452 
-463 NLAALNAPR
+463 
-472 ERRAQVLAN
+472 AN
-481 SEVKAKKQ
+481 RYTEGG
-489 ANPELEKDK
+489 L
-498 KALKKVKQIAIN
+498 
-510 KARIAV
+510 
-516 GASGKGT
+516 
-523 RINITDKEWEAIQ
+523 
-536 SGAVS
+536 
-541 DSKLTKILRYADQ
+541 LTQ
-554 DVIRQKATPKS
+554 EEEEQ
-565 NGALSS
+565 
-571 AQVSRI
+571 
-577 KALAASGYTNAEI
+577 
-590 AEVLGKSTSTVS
+590 
-602 KYLNS
+602 

>member
-1 MGFMGIN
+1 MGFMGIK

-62 GTEDGTGAADSVD
+62 GAEDGTGAADSVD

-89 VDSDTTANPG
+89 VDGDTTANPG
-99 ANTGSVEDAAT
+99 ASTGSVEDAAT

-171 IGSEKHYIKDLPT
+171 IGSEKHYIKDLPA

-308 ISADVYGV
+308 VSADVYGV

-384 KTGKTKQAMTNVSL
+384 KTGKKPVSAD
-398 MSVTD
+398 V
-403 DAHKLSSGHPK
+403 SG
-414 ENAYADYANKM
+414 
-425 KAMANDARKEAVYT
+425 NDAVDAAIVGGEAVS
-439 GRLATNANAKRIY
+439 GNNAADAAADS
-452 QSEVDSLNAKL
+452 QST
-463 NLAALNAPR
+463 
-472 ERRAQVLAN
+472 
-481 SEVKAKKQ
+481 
-489 ANPELEKDK
+489 
-498 KALKKVKQIAIN
+498 
-510 KARIAV
+510 
-516 GASGKGT
+516 SGT
-523 RINITDKEWEAIQ
+523 T
-536 SGAVS
+536 AVS
-541 DSKLTKILRYADQ
+541 DNDAAQ
-554 DVIRQKATPKS
+554 DAEDAQAAK
-565 NGALSS
+565 GAQ
-571 AQVSRI
+571 AAEDAAA
-577 KALAASGYTNAEI
+577 KTFALGKEEI
-590 AEVLGKSTSTVS
+590 AQLDPTTGVQATVRPWLQDFTATWVKGHIS
-602 KYLNS
+602 YGPEEIRAQIQAVYDAGYEEWILWNAANRYTEGGLLTQEEEEQ

>member
-1 MGFMGIN
+1 MEFMGIK

-48 GKNVETMAAFAEKE
+48 GKNVETMAAFAKKE
-62 GTEDGTGAADSVD
+62 GAEDGTGAADSVD

-89 VDSDTTANPG
+89 VDGDTAANPG
-99 ANTGSVEDAAT
+99 ASTDSVEDAAT

-171 IGSEKHYIKDLPT
+171 IGSEKHYIKDLPA

-384 KTGKTKQAMTNVSL
+384 KTGKKPVSADV
-398 MSVTD
+398 SGN
-403 DAHKLSSGHPK
+403 DAVDAAIVGGEAVSGNNAADAAADSQSTSGTTAVSGNDAVQNA
-414 ENAYADYANKM
+414 ENAQAADGAQ
-425 KAMANDARKEAVYT
+425 AAEDAAAKTFALSKEEIAQLDPTTGVQATVRPWLQDFTATWVKGHISYGPEESRAEIQAVYDA
-439 GRLATNANAKRIY
+439 GYEEWILWNA
-452 QSEVDSLNAKL
+452 
-463 NLAALNAPR
+463 
-472 ERRAQVLAN
+472 AN
-481 SEVKAKKQ
+481 RYTEGG
-489 ANPELEKDK
+489 L
-498 KALKKVKQIAIN
+498 
-510 KARIAV
+510 
-516 GASGKGT
+516 
-523 RINITDKEWEAIQ
+523 
-536 SGAVS
+536 
-541 DSKLTKILRYADQ
+541 LTQ
-554 DVIRQKATPKS
+554 EEEEQ
-565 NGALSS
+565 
-571 AQVSRI
+571 
-577 KALAASGYTNAEI
+577 
-590 AEVLGKSTSTVS
+590 
-602 KYLNS
+602 

>member
-1 MGFMGIN
+1 MEFMGIK

-48 GKNVETMAAFAEKE
+48 GKNVETMAAFAKKE
-62 GTEDGTGAADSVD
+62 GAEDGTGAADSVD

-89 VDSDTTANPG
+89 VDGDTAANPG
-99 ANTGSVEDAAT
+99 ASTDSVEDAAT

-171 IGSEKHYIKDLPT
+171 IGSEKHYIKDLPA

-384 KTGKTKQAMTNVSL
+384 KTGKKPVSADV
-398 MSVTD
+398 SGN
-403 DAHKLSSGHPK
+403 DAVDAAIVGGEAVSGNNAADAAADSQSTSGTTAVSGNDAVQNA
-414 ENAYADYANKM
+414 ENAQAADGAQ
-425 KAMANDARKEAVYT
+425 AAEDAAAKTFALSKEEIAQLDPTTGVQATVRPWLQDFTATWVKGHISYGPEEIRAQIQAVYDA
-439 GRLATNANAKRIY
+439 GYEERILWNA
-452 QSEVDSLNAKL
+452 
-463 NLAALNAPR
+463 
-472 ERRAQVLAN
+472 AN
-481 SEVKAKKQ
+481 RYTEGG
-489 ANPELEKDK
+489 L
-498 KALKKVKQIAIN
+498 
-510 KARIAV
+510 
-516 GASGKGT
+516 
-523 RINITDKEWEAIQ
+523 
-536 SGAVS
+536 
-541 DSKLTKILRYADQ
+541 LTQ
-554 DVIRQKATPKS
+554 EEEEQ
-565 NGALSS
+565 
-571 AQVSRI
+571 
-577 KALAASGYTNAEI
+577 
-590 AEVLGKSTSTVS
+590 
-602 KYLNS
+602 

>member
-1 MGFMGIN
+1 MEFMGIK

-82 ESGAETT
+82 ESEAETT
-89 VDSDTTANPG
+89 VDGDTAANPG
-99 ANTGSVEDAAT
+99 ASTGSVEDAAT

-171 IGSEKHYIKDLPT
+171 IGSEKLYIKDLPA

-384 KTGKTKQAMTNVSL
+384 KTGKKPVSADV
-398 MSVTD
+398 SGN
-403 DAHKLSSGHPK
+403 DAVDAAIVGGEAVSGNNAADAAADSQSTSGTTAVSGNDAVQNA
-414 ENAYADYANKM
+414 ENAQAADGAQ
-425 KAMANDARKEAVYT
+425 AAEDAAAKTPALSKEEIAQLDPTTGVQATVRPWLQDFTATWVKGHISYGPEEIRAQIQAVYDA
-439 GRLATNANAKRIY
+439 GYEEWILWNA
-452 QSEVDSLNAKL
+452 
-463 NLAALNAPR
+463 
-472 ERRAQVLAN
+472 AN
-481 SEVKAKKQ
+481 RYTEGG
-489 ANPELEKDK
+489 L
-498 KALKKVKQIAIN
+498 
-510 KARIAV
+510 
-516 GASGKGT
+516 
-523 RINITDKEWEAIQ
+523 
-536 SGAVS
+536 
-541 DSKLTKILRYADQ
+541 LTQ
-554 DVIRQKATPKS
+554 EEEEQ
-565 NGALSS
+565 
-571 AQVSRI
+571 
-577 KALAASGYTNAEI
+577 
-590 AEVLGKSTSTVS
+590 
-602 KYLNS
+602 

>member
-1 MGFMGIN
+1 MEFMGIK

-89 VDSDTTANPG
+89 VDGDTTANPG
-99 ANTGSVEDAAT
+99 ASTGSVEDAAT

-171 IGSEKHYIKDLPT
+171 IGSEKHYIKDLPA

-214 WSLHNSDGSIFRDK
+214 WSLHNSDGSVFRDK

-384 KTGKTKQAMTNVSL
+384 KTGKKPVSADV
-398 MSVTD
+398 SGN
-403 DAHKLSSGHPK
+403 DAVDAAIVGGEAVSGNNAADTAADSQSTSGTTAVSGNDAVQNA
-414 ENAYADYANKM
+414 ENAQAADGAQ
-425 KAMANDARKEAVYT
+425 ATADAQAAKDAAAKTPALSKEEIAQLDPTTGVQATVRPWLQDFTATWVKGHISYGPEEIRAQIQAVYDA
-439 GRLATNANAKRIY
+439 GYEEWILWNA
-452 QSEVDSLNAKL
+452 
-463 NLAALNAPR
+463 
-472 ERRAQVLAN
+472 AN
-481 SEVKAKKQ
+481 RYTEGG
-489 ANPELEKDK
+489 L
-498 KALKKVKQIAIN
+498 
-510 KARIAV
+510 
-516 GASGKGT
+516 
-523 RINITDKEWEAIQ
+523 
-536 SGAVS
+536 
-541 DSKLTKILRYADQ
+541 LTQ
-554 DVIRQKATPKS
+554 EEEEQ
-565 NGALSS
+565 
-571 AQVSRI
+571 
-577 KALAASGYTNAEI
+577 
-590 AEVLGKSTSTVS
+590 
-602 KYLNS
+602 

>member
-62 GTEDGTGAADSVD
+62 GAEDGTGAADSVD

-89 VDSDTTANPG
+89 VDGDTAANPG
-99 ANTGSVEDAAT
+99 ASTGSVEDAAT

-171 IGSEKHYIKDLPT
+171 IGSEKHYIKDLPA

-384 KTGKTKQAMTNVSL
+384 KTGKKPVSAD
-398 MSVTD
+398 V
-403 DAHKLSSGHPK
+403 SG
-414 ENAYADYANKM
+414 
-425 KAMANDARKEAVYT
+425 NDAVDAAIAGGEAVS
-439 GRLATNANAKRIY
+439 GNNAADAAA
-452 QSEVDSLNAKL
+452 DS
-463 NLAALNAPR
+463 
-472 ERRAQVLAN
+472 
-481 SEVKAKKQ
+481 
-489 ANPELEKDK
+489 
-498 KALKKVKQIAIN
+498 
-510 KARIAV
+510 
-516 GASGKGT
+516 
-523 RINITDKEWEAIQ
+523 
-536 SGAVS
+536 
-541 DSKLTKILRYADQ
+541 
-554 DVIRQKATPKS
+554 
-565 NGALSS
+565 
-571 AQVSRI
+571 
-577 KALAASGYTNAEI
+577 
-590 AEVLGKSTSTVS
+590 KSTSGTTAVSGNDAAQDAEDAQAADGAQAAADAQAAEDAAAKIPALSKEEIARLDPTTGVQATVRPWLQDFTATWVKGHIS
-602 KYLNS
+602 YGPEEIRAQIQAVYDAGYEEWILWNAANRYTEGGLLTQEEEEQ

>member
-1 MGFMGIN
+1 MGFMGIKGIK

-38 AAGLCLSGCQ
+38 AAGLCLGGCQ

-89 VDSDTTANPG
+89 VDGDTTANPG
-99 ANTGSVEDAAT
+99 ASTGSVEDAAA

-171 IGSEKHYIKDLPT
+171 IGSEKHYIKDLPA

-201 AFKDPILAEKMPE
+201 AFKDPILAGKMPE
-214 WSLHNSDGSIFRDK
+214 WSLHNSDGSVFRDK

-384 KTGKTKQAMTNVSL
+384 KTGKKPVSADV
-398 MSVTD
+398 SGN
-403 DAHKLSSGHPK
+403 DAVDAAIVGGEAVSGNNAADTAADSQSTSGTTAVSGNDAVQNA
-414 ENAYADYANKM
+414 ENAQAADGAQ
-425 KAMANDARKEAVYT
+425 AAEDAAAKTPALSKEEIAQLDPTTGVQATVRPWLQDFTATWVKGHISYGPEEIRAQIQAVYDA
-439 GRLATNANAKRIY
+439 GYEEWILWNAANRY
-452 QSEVDSLNAKL
+452 TEGGLLTQEEEV
-463 NLAALNAPR
+463 
-472 ERRAQVLAN
+472 Q
-481 SEVKAKKQ
+481 
-489 ANPELEKDK
+489 
-498 KALKKVKQIAIN
+498 
-510 KARIAV
+510 
-516 GASGKGT
+516 
-523 RINITDKEWEAIQ
+523 
-536 SGAVS
+536 
-541 DSKLTKILRYADQ
+541 
-554 DVIRQKATPKS
+554 
-565 NGALSS
+565 
-571 AQVSRI
+571 
-577 KALAASGYTNAEI
+577 
-590 AEVLGKSTSTVS
+590 
-602 KYLNS
+602 

>member
-1 MGFMGIN
+1 MEFMGIK

-89 VDSDTTANPG
+89 VDGDTAANPG
-99 ANTGSVEDAAT
+99 ASTDSVEDAAT

-130 TAGMDNLIALVDRT
+130 TAGMDNLIELVDRT

-171 IGSEKHYIKDLPT
+171 IGSEKHYIKDLPA

-384 KTGKTKQAMTNVSL
+384 KTGKKPVSADV
-398 MSVTD
+398 SGN
-403 DAHKLSSGHPK
+403 DAVDAAIVGGEAVSGNNAADTAADSQSTSGTTAVSGNDAVQNA
-414 ENAYADYANKM
+414 ENAQAADGAQV
-425 KAMANDARKEAVYT
+425 AEDAAAKTPALSKEEIAQLDPTTGVQATVRPWLQDFTATWVKGHISYGPEEIRAQIQAVYDA
-439 GRLATNANAKRIY
+439 GYEEWILWNA
-452 QSEVDSLNAKL
+452 
-463 NLAALNAPR
+463 
-472 ERRAQVLAN
+472 AN
-481 SEVKAKKQ
+481 RYTEGG
-489 ANPELEKDK
+489 L
-498 KALKKVKQIAIN
+498 
-510 KARIAV
+510 
-516 GASGKGT
+516 
-523 RINITDKEWEAIQ
+523 
-536 SGAVS
+536 
-541 DSKLTKILRYADQ
+541 LTQ
-554 DVIRQKATPKS
+554 EEEEQ
-565 NGALSS
+565 
-571 AQVSRI
+571 
-577 KALAASGYTNAEI
+577 
-590 AEVLGKSTSTVS
+590 
-602 KYLNS
+602 

>member
-1 MGFMGIN
+1 MEFMGIK

-48 GKNVETMAAFAEKE
+48 GKNVETMAAFAKKE
-62 GTEDGTGAADSVD
+62 GAEDGTGAADSVD

-89 VDSDTTANPG
+89 VDGDTAANPG
-99 ANTGSVEDAAT
+99 ASTDSVEDAAT

-171 IGSEKHYIKDLPT
+171 IGSEKHYIKDLPA

-384 KTGKTKQAMTNVSL
+384 KTGKKPVSADV
-398 MSVTD
+398 SGN
-403 DAHKLSSGHPK
+403 DAVDAAIVGGEAVSGNNAADAAADSQSTSGTTAVSGNDAVQNA
-414 ENAYADYANKM
+414 ENAQAADGAQ
-425 KAMANDARKEAVYT
+425 ATADAQAAEDAQAAKDAQTAKDAQAAKDAAAKTFALSKEEIAQLDPTTGVQATVRPWLQDFTATWVKGHISYGPEEIRAQIQAVYDA
-439 GRLATNANAKRIY
+439 GYEEWILWNA
-452 QSEVDSLNAKL
+452 
-463 NLAALNAPR
+463 
-472 ERRAQVLAN
+472 AN
-481 SEVKAKKQ
+481 RYTEGG
-489 ANPELEKDK
+489 L
-498 KALKKVKQIAIN
+498 
-510 KARIAV
+510 
-516 GASGKGT
+516 
-523 RINITDKEWEAIQ
+523 
-536 SGAVS
+536 
-541 DSKLTKILRYADQ
+541 LTQ
-554 DVIRQKATPKS
+554 EEEEQ
-565 NGALSS
+565 
-571 AQVSRI
+571 
-577 KALAASGYTNAEI
+577 
-590 AEVLGKSTSTVS
+590 
-602 KYLNS
+602 

>member
-1 MGFMGIN
+1 MEFMGIK

-62 GTEDGTGAADSVD
+62 GAEDGTGAADSVD

-89 VDSDTTANPG
+89 VDGDTTANPG
-99 ANTGSVEDAAT
+99 ASTGSVEDAAT

-171 IGSEKHYIKDLPT
+171 IGSEKHYIKDLPA
-184 LVQTCKEKNI
+184 LVQTCKEKNL

-384 KTGKTKQAMTNVSL
+384 KTGKKPVSADV
-398 MSVTD
+398 SGN
-403 DAHKLSSGHPK
+403 DAVDAAIVGGEAVSGNNAADAAADSQSTSGTTAVSGNDAAQDA
-414 ENAYADYANKM
+414 ENAQAAE
-425 KAMANDARKEAVYT
+425 DAQAAKDAAAKTPALSKEEIAQLDPTTGVQATVRPWLQDFTATWVKGHISYGPEEIRAQIQAVYDA
-439 GRLATNANAKRIY
+439 GYEEWILWNAANRY
-452 QSEVDSLNAKL
+452 TEGGLLTQEEEV
-463 NLAALNAPR
+463 
-472 ERRAQVLAN
+472 Q
-481 SEVKAKKQ
+481 
-489 ANPELEKDK
+489 
-498 KALKKVKQIAIN
+498 
-510 KARIAV
+510 
-516 GASGKGT
+516 
-523 RINITDKEWEAIQ
+523 
-536 SGAVS
+536 
-541 DSKLTKILRYADQ
+541 
-554 DVIRQKATPKS
+554 
-565 NGALSS
+565 
-571 AQVSRI
+571 
-577 KALAASGYTNAEI
+577 
-590 AEVLGKSTSTVS
+590 
-602 KYLNS
+602 

>member
-1 MGFMGIN
+1 MEFMGIK

-82 ESGAETT
+82 ESEAETT
-89 VDSDTTANPG
+89 VDGDTTANPG
-99 ANTGSVEDAAT
+99 ASTGNVEDAAA

-171 IGSEKHYIKDLPT
+171 IGSEKHYIKDLPA

-214 WSLHNSDGSIFRDK
+214 WSLHNSDGSVFRDK

-384 KTGKTKQAMTNVSL
+384 KTGKKPVSADV
-398 MSVTD
+398 SGNNAV
-403 DAHKLSSGHPK
+403 DAAIVGGEAVSGN
-414 ENAYADYANKM
+414 NAAGAAADSQSTSGTTAVSG
-425 KAMANDARKEAVYT
+425 NDAAQDAEDAQAADGAQAAEDAAAKTFALSKEEIAQLDPTTGVQATVRPWLQDFTATWVKGHISYGPEEIRAQIQAVYDA
-439 GRLATNANAKRIY
+439 GYEEWILWNAANRY
-452 QSEVDSLNAKL
+452 TEGGLLTQEEEV
-463 NLAALNAPR
+463 
-472 ERRAQVLAN
+472 Q
-481 SEVKAKKQ
+481 
-489 ANPELEKDK
+489 
-498 KALKKVKQIAIN
+498 
-510 KARIAV
+510 
-516 GASGKGT
+516 
-523 RINITDKEWEAIQ
+523 
-536 SGAVS
+536 
-541 DSKLTKILRYADQ
+541 
-554 DVIRQKATPKS
+554 
-565 NGALSS
+565 
-571 AQVSRI
+571 
-577 KALAASGYTNAEI
+577 
-590 AEVLGKSTSTVS
+590 
-602 KYLNS
+602 

>member
-1 MGFMGIN
+1 MGFMGIK

-62 GTEDGTGAADSVD
+62 GAEDGTGAADSVD

-89 VDSDTTANPG
+89 VDGDTTTNPG
-99 ANTGSVEDAAT
+99 ASTGSVEDAAT

-171 IGSEKHYIKDLPT
+171 IGSEKHYIKDLPA

-384 KTGKTKQAMTNVSL
+384 KTGKKPVSAD
-398 MSVTD
+398 V
-403 DAHKLSSGHPK
+403 SG
-414 ENAYADYANKM
+414 
-425 KAMANDARKEAVYT
+425 NDAVDAAIVGGEAVSGNNAADAAADSQSTSGTTAVSGNDAAQDAEDAQAADGAQAAEDAAAKTFALSKEEIAQLDPTT
-439 GRLATNANAKRIY
+439 GVQATVRPWLQDFTATWVKGHISY
-452 QSEVDSLNAKL
+452 GPE
-463 NLAALNAPR
+463 
-472 ERRAQVLAN
+472 EIRAQIQAVYDAGYEEWILWNAAN
-481 SEVKAKKQ
+481 RYTEGG
-489 ANPELEKDK
+489 L
-498 KALKKVKQIAIN
+498 
-510 KARIAV
+510 
-516 GASGKGT
+516 
-523 RINITDKEWEAIQ
+523 
-536 SGAVS
+536 
-541 DSKLTKILRYADQ
+541 LTQ
-554 DVIRQKATPKS
+554 EEEEQ
-565 NGALSS
+565 
-571 AQVSRI
+571 
-577 KALAASGYTNAEI
+577 
-590 AEVLGKSTSTVS
+590 
-602 KYLNS
+602 